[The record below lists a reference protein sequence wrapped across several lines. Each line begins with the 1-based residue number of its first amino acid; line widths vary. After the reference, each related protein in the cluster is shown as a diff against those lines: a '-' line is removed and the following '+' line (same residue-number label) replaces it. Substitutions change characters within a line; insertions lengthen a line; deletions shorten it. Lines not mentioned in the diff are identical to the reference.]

1 MNTEYPIDYITYVK
15 NGSWPKYVDLSM
27 KNTIDKGFDILDLTP
42 DAYDVPNE
50 VSAYHAGF
58 LHIKHITIPKIV
70 EIRETIKGFFIG
82 EGDLWIYEE
91 FTFDK
96 FIELKLD
103 KPTWLGYK
111 KKLSNFIIGNFLIYI
126 PIKYLDEL
134 IEHFK
139 KQNRLLLSD
148 RFFTKLYD
156 CGWLDILDKSVANEI
171 EHYSNVLGGI
181 RKGKVLL
188 SKK

>member
-1 MNTEYPIDYITYVK
+1 MNTDYPIDYITYVK

-58 LHIKHITIPKIV
+58 LHIKEITLPKIV
-70 EIRETIKGFFIG
+70 EIKETIKGFFIG
-82 EGDLWIYEE
+82 EGDLWIYED
-91 FTFDK
+91 FTFAK

-111 KKLSNFIIGNFLIYI
+111 KS
-126 PIKYLDEL
+126 
-134 IEHFK
+134 
-139 KQNRLLLSD
+139 
-148 RFFTKLYD
+148 
-156 CGWLDILDKSVANEI
+156 
-171 EHYSNVLGGI
+171 
-181 RKGKVLL
+181 
-188 SKK
+188 

>member
-1 MNTEYPIDYITYVK
+1 MNTDYPIDYITYEK
-15 NGSWPKYVDLSM
+15 DGSMPNYVNISM
-27 KNTIDKGFDILDLTP
+27 KNTIQKGFHILDLTP
-42 DAYDVPNE
+42 DNYDVPIE

-58 LHIKHITIPKIV
+58 LHIKEITIPKIV

-103 KPTWLGYK
+103 KPIWLGYK

-139 KQNRLLLSD
+139 NQKRLLLSD

-156 CGWLDILDKSVANEI
+156 CGWLDIVDKSVANEI
-171 EHYSNVLGGI
+171 EHYSNVLGAT
-181 RKGKVLL
+181 RKGFII
-188 SKK
+188 